1 MNNFACPKGHFCR
14 LLCISGFLPSGA
26 CRHAVRGEF
35 GPEEE
40 DGTDPSKYYE
50 KYAGEDWREIS
61 SEEYD
66 AFETEYDKYMEQ
78 YPIKLVEFNLDSIE
92 TELASY
98 G

>member
-1 MNNFACPKGHFCR
+1 M
-14 LLCISGFLPSGA
+14 LLEGNLALKKMVQTLQKI
-26 CRHAVRGEF
+26 
-35 GPEEE
+35 
-40 DGTDPSKYYE
+40 YE
-50 KYAGEDWREIS
+50 KYSGGDWREIS